1 MAHADHASDPQPSA
15 RPAAA
20 ALQPASAAEPGSQNQ
35 PRAFPVAV
43 LISGGGTTLRNLI
56 DLRAAGQLPLDFRL
70 VISSNSRARG
80 LEYAVANQ
88 IPHQVLVRGHYDS
101 VEAYGEAI
109 FSACRAAGAELVV
122 MGGFLKQVAIPA
134 DYVNRV
140 INIHPSLIPAF
151 CGHGFYGHH
160 VHEAVVNYGVKL
172 SGCTVHFVDNHYDHG
187 PIILQRSVPVIA
199 EDTPESLAARVF
211 AQECIALPE
220 AIRLFIEG
228 RLEVLGRVVRIA
240 EGRAS
245 RSE

>member
-1 MAHADHASDPQPSA
+1 MALAAHSSDPQRSTRSA
-15 RPAAA
+15 DAAVQLDPAAVT
-20 ALQPASAAEPGSQNQ
+20 ESQF
-35 PRAFPVAV
+35 PSAFPVAV

-56 DLRAAGQLPLDFRL
+56 DLRAAGQLPVDFRL
-70 VISSNSRARG
+70 VISSNPRARG

-88 IPHQVLVRGHYDS
+88 IPHQVLVRGNYES

-109 FSACRAAGAELVV
+109 FSACRAAGVELVV
-122 MGGFLKQVAIPA
+122 MGGFLKQVAIPP

-160 VHEAVVNYGVKL
+160 VHEAVINYGVRL

-228 RLEVLGRVVRIA
+228 RLQVIGRQVRIA